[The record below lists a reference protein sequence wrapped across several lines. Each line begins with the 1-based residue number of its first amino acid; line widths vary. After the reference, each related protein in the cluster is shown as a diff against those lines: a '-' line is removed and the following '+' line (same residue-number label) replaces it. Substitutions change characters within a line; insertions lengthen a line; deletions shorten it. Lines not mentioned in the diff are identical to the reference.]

1 MVSLR
6 TSIIKSLY
14 FDKQQSI
21 GALSRSIAKSVP
33 SVTKVIQD
41 LVAQKLI
48 LENGLNAST
57 GGRRAMV
64 YSLNPEKFGCI
75 IALAIDQHLVS
86 IAVLNLLDNL
96 VKPIEKFDLNLTDAP
111 DAYEKISSKLQEVIS
126 SISTQSILGIG
137 ITIPG
142 FVDSNTGYNHSYNKD
157 SLIYALR
164 ERIEKDYQINTYIE
178 NDSTAIAIAEHHYGS
193 AKNCQNALV
202 INLNWGV
209 GLGMIIE
216 NQLFRGHSG
225 VAGEFSHIPL
235 ADESKLCSCGKKGC
249 LEVEASLLCAMDYIK
264 EAVLSGERSSL
275 ETTVKNKKTLSIN
288 EMLLAT
294 QNGDQV
300 TIKAFK
306 RIAKMLGKGIAT
318 LIHIMNPEKV
328 IISGN
333 GSDFGTILLPEIQS
347 AVQEFCIPRLAQH
360 TAISISNLKNV
371 QILASAAIT
380 IKQIKKI

>member
-1 MVSLR
+1 MISLR

-21 GALSRSIAKSVP
+21 GGLSRSIAKSVP

-96 VKPIEKFDLNLTDAP
+96 VRPIEKFDLNLTDAP

-126 SISTQSILGIG
+126 SISTQNILGIG

-275 ETTVKNKKTLSIN
+275 ETSVKNKKPLSIN